1 MHPIHDDSA
10 LKSNSMNADIA
21 MRRLER
27 EKSARK
33 EAESL
38 LERKSRELFEA
49 NQTLKLTASSLEN
62 QRLQLNTILDHT
74 PAGICL
80 AQSDFSAVRA
90 NPVAL
95 YMFGLDGQD
104 FKVSDLFSDWE
115 SAERMIEN
123 ASSSEASAHQNMAE
137 AVGRRK
143 DGSEFPMEFGLAKMD
158 HLGWDRAVWI
168 FKDITVRKRAELK
181 RAALERELGQTHKM
195 EALGTL
201 ASGVAHEINTPI
213 QYVSDNMRFL
223 ADTMNDLAGLIEKYK
238 AVVAE
243 AESAGIAQ
251 DLTDAAKGMETDVDL
266 SFLLEEAPEA
276 IAQSLQGAT
285 QVATI
290 VNAIKEFS
298 HPGEDQKVSTD
309 LNKLIETTL
318 TVTRNQWKYVAEIET
333 QLADDLPEI
342 SCMPSEISQ
351 VVLNL
356 IVNAADAIG
365 SGNEQGRGHIHIT
378 TTCDDENVEI
388 NIQDDGPG
396 MTSEILDRIFDPFFT
411 TKDVGK
417 GSGQGLAIAYSII
430 NQKHAGIIR
439 CSSEPGKGACF
450 SVRLPIDAKS
460 NEEG

>member
-10 LKSNSMNADIA
+10 LKTNSMNADIA

-27 EKSARK
+27 EKTARK

-123 ASSSEASAHQNMAE
+123 ASSSEAGAHQNMAE

-168 FKDITVRKRAELK
+168 FKDITVRKRTELK

-243 AESAGIAQ
+243 AESAGIGQ
-251 DLTDAAKGMETDVDL
+251 DLTDAAKQMEMDVDL
-266 SFLLEEAPEA
+266 QFLLEEAPEA
-276 IAQSLQGAT
+276 IVQSLQGAT

-333 QLADDLPEI
+333 QFADDLPEI

-365 SGNEQGRGHIHIT
+365 SGNEQGRGHIRIT

-411 TKDVGK
+411 TKDIGK

-430 NQKHAGIIR
+430 NQKHAGTIR